1 MNIKDFYGARITVTY
16 NIISVAFIVLI
27 IRYAYLQLFN
37 HNQLLQLAVKN
48 YTATITSLPI
58 RGSFV
63 DINGI
68 ALANNTISYAIAIIA
83 KDLKHNAIILSSLTK
98 YINLTDIVISYV
110 VKNLNK
116 EIEFPVNYIK
126 CI

>member
-1 MNIKDFYGARITVTY
+1 MNQTEK
-16 NIISVAFIVLI
+16 
-27 IRYAYLQLFN
+27 Q
-37 HNQLLQLAVKN
+37 
-48 YTATITSLPI
+48 
-58 RGSFV
+58 
-63 DINGI
+63 
-68 ALANNTISYAIAIIA
+68 
-83 KDLKHNAIILSSLTK
+83 K